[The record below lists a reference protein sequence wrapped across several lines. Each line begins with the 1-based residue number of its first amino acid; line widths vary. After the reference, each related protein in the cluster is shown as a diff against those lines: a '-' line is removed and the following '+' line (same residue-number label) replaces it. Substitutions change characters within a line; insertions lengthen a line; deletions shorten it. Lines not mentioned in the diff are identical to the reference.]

1 MSKKLLNL
9 ILGFVFTSTLAFSQ
23 QQDYPRYSQQDL
35 LVYKKVK
42 EDIEKADTL
51 DSKPFVL
58 SRIGLVNMYS
68 YDFNKDSVI
77 DASEIYTLEYSDS
90 TGRLEP
96 SKNPLFY
103 LFDLNND
110 GVIEYKEFVMDKEK
124 DGLNGNEEFSN
135 FLRPKKQKVTKWEL

>member
-1 MSKKLLNL
+1 MKKLINL
-9 ILGFVFTSTLAFSQ
+9 LFGFLFASPFIFSQ

-42 EDIEKADTL
+42 ENIEKADTL
-51 DSKPFVL
+51 DTKPFVL
-58 SRIGLVNMYS
+58 SGIGLVNMYS

-77 DASEIYTLEYSDS
+77 NASEVYVLTYVDS

-103 LFDLNND
+103 LFDRNDD
-110 GVIEYKEFVMDKEK
+110 GVIEYNEFVMDKKK
-124 DGLNGNEEFSN
+124 DGLNGNEEFTP
-135 FLRPKKQKVTKWEL
+135 FLQSKKQKVTKWEL

>member
-1 MSKKLLNL
+1 MRKLINL
-9 ILGFVFTSTLAFSQ
+9 LFGLLFIPALAFSQ
-23 QQDYPRYSQQDL
+23 QQDYPKYSQQDL

-42 EDIEKADTL
+42 ENIEKADIL

-58 SRIGLVNMYS
+58 SNIGLVNMYS

-77 DASEIYTLEYSDS
+77 NASEIYTLEYSDS

-103 LFDLNND
+103 LFDRNND
-110 GVIEYKEFVMDKEK
+110 GVIEYNEFVMDKEQ
-124 DGLNGNEEFSN
+124 DGLNGNEEFST
-135 FLRPKKQKVTKWEL
+135 FLQSKKQKVTKLEL